1 MKAALLALSI
11 TLWAPYQCAT
21 EPDERPQEDSA
32 PKALFMLSEK
42 FEQEGNSSAR
52 ETTLRQ
58 LIEQYPASRY
68 AEKARAEMGL
78 PSRRAEKYAGDE
90 EKDQKE
96 RDENEARE
104 EAKEAAEKAKPGN
117 PESGDE

>member
-11 TLWAPYQCAT
+11 SLWAPYQCAT

-32 PKALFMLSEK
+32 PKALFMLAEK

-68 AEKARAEMGL
+68 AERARADMGL
-78 PSRRAEKYAGDE
+78 PSRRSEKYAGDE

-96 RDENEARE
+96 RDENEA
-104 EAKEAAEKAKPGN
+104 KQAAKAKPGD

>member
-21 EPDERPQEDSA
+21 EPNERPQEDSA
-32 PKALFMLSEK
+32 PKALWMLAEK

-58 LIEQYPASRY
+58 LIEQYPSSRY
-68 AEKARAEMGL
+68 AERARANMGL
-78 PSRRAEKYAGDE
+78 PSGRTDKQAGDE
-90 EKDQKE
+90 SDAKDDAKDEKTG
-96 RDENEARE
+96 A
-104 EAKEAAEKAKPGN
+104 AKPKD
-117 PESGDE
+117 PETGEE